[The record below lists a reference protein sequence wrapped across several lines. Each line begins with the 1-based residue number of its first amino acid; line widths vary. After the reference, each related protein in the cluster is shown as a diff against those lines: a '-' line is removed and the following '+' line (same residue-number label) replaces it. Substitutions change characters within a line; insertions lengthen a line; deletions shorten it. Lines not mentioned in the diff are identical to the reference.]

1 MSGFTAYETV
11 NFQLDI
17 EPQGS
22 LDNYQEVMVSI
33 VQGSSRVDK
42 PYMQG
47 APEIDGDIV
56 NLRLEQ
62 EETGKF
68 TYYPPTPCGEVD
80 TRNPRIQVNVLYA
93 DDERAT
99 TDIKILDIW
108 EQLYQKKMGE

>member
-11 NFQLDI
+11 NLQLQID
-17 EPQGS
+17 PAGS
-22 LDNYQEVMVSI
+22 LDNYAEIMVSI

-42 PYMQG
+42 PYEQG
-47 APEIDGDIV
+47 SPEIDGDTI

-68 TYYPPTPCGEVD
+68 TYYEPTPCGEVD
-80 TRNPRIQVNVLYA
+80 TRNPRIQVNVLYT
-93 DDERAT
+93 DEERAT

-108 EQLYQKKMGE
+108 EQLYNEMMGE